1 MEQNGKV
8 TIQQATEIF
17 TGLWKMAN
25 ANSHVD
31 DMERTAEVLIIT
43 MQKSCKEEA

>member
-1 MEQNGKV
+1 MEQNCKV
-8 TIQQATEIF
+8 TIQQATELL

-43 MQKSCKEEA
+43 MQKSRQEGA